1 METHVSGIKEYF
13 IKKKKR
19 KWFTWRCF
27 RELDP
32 KLNRK
37 ITALNICR
45 HSAACLFVCFN
56 LAILFFEHEN
66 CGVFRW
72 HFCNQLWMTLLISP
86 HKKNPRSFGYCP
98 KYSQP
103 PPSPIST
110 SFGQLFHYFAKCLT
124 LLKIM
129 GEMIILKSKI
139 NYEDVSGGDTGL
151 PELMVKL
158 LYIDFRCS

>member
-1 METHVSGIKEYF
+1 MYYE
-13 IKKKKR
+13 KKKRKKMYHEKKKIIPEEMTYILYLERWRPMYQALRNILSKKR

-66 CGVFRW
+66 CGVFR
-72 HFCNQLWMTLLISP
+72 
-86 HKKNPRSFGYCP
+86 
-98 KYSQP
+98 
-103 PPSPIST
+103 
-110 SFGQLFHYFAKCLT
+110 
-124 LLKIM
+124 
-129 GEMIILKSKI
+129 
-139 NYEDVSGGDTGL
+139 
-151 PELMVKL
+151 
-158 LYIDFRCS
+158 

>member
-1 METHVSGIKEYF
+1 MYQALRNILS
-13 IKKKKR
+13 KKR

-72 HFCNQLWMTLLISP
+72 HFCNQLWLTSLISP
-86 HKKNPRSFGYCP
+86 HKENPRSFGYCP

-103 PPSPIST
+103 PPPPLHKVWATFPLFCKMSYFTKNNGWNDNFEIKNQLRGCLWWWHWSPWT
-110 SFGQLFHYFAKCLT
+110 HG
-124 LLKIM
+124 
-129 GEMIILKSKI
+129 
-139 NYEDVSGGDTGL
+139 
-151 PELMVKL
+151 
-158 LYIDFRCS
+158 